1 MAISKKR
8 KLQAIIDR
16 LTDPKIHYSF
26 TVVYRPGSGYWLEAD
41 EGRYFGDEGEWL
53 GHDFEIAAKSIPLLI
68 G

>member
-16 LTDPKIHYSF
+16 LIDPEIHHV
-26 TVVYRPGSGYWLEAD
+26 TVEYRPGSGYWAVAD

-53 GHDFEIAAKSIPLLI
+53 GHDFETAAKSIPLLI